1 MSRALRYVLAVVSA
15 IALAGPG
22 LLASGVPSHVRVT
35 EPRIEAL
42 IASGVAESPTFRTI
56 VDRLESAPILVFV
69 RCRTR
74 AHQATSAAGL
84 EFLTNTP
91 SYRYVRVFIRCDLPT
106 AVQAPLLAH
115 ELQHALEVAE
125 APDVI
130 DPATL
135 RAHYER
141 IGYRSNADDRTPSFD
156 TAAAIDVQRRVAAE
170 LARTSSTTM
179 AKVEA
184 IRHLWQ

>member
-1 MSRALRYVLAVVSA
+1 
-15 IALAGPG
+15 
-22 LLASGVPSHVRVT
+22 
-35 EPRIEAL
+35 
-42 IASGVAESPTFRTI
+42 
-56 VDRLESAPILVFV
+56 
-69 RCRTR
+69 
-74 AHQATSAAGL
+74 
-84 EFLTNTP
+84 
-91 SYRYVRVFIRCDLPT
+91 VFIRCDLPT